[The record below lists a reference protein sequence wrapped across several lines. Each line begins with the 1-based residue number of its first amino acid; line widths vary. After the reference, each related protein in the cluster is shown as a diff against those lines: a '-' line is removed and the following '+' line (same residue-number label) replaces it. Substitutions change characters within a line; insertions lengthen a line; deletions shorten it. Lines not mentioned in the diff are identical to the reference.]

1 MRYDKDL
8 AVFGKHFDWY
18 KVVYGVGYVPTD
30 KAPEYAKTA
39 MDNYN
44 DDVGVKSLGLRTL
57 TSDST
62 LKISYIAVNPIIIS
76 LSASM

>member
-44 DDVGVKSLGLRTL
+44 KKHIKNNKD
-57 TSDST
+57 TSIDPDSI
-62 LKISYIAVNPIIIS
+62 K
-76 LSASM
+76 

>member
-44 DDVGVKSLGLRTL
+44 DKDAKSQCL
-57 TSDST
+57 
-62 LKISYIAVNPIIIS
+62 
-76 LSASM
+76 